1 MDFRWPWEH
10 DETIVL
16 IVEEPAE
23 ERDAY
28 LRQLF
33 RRLRHIAEQ
42 NDEILD
48 LLRPPVAQEPV
59 SVTLLI
65 QGADMPPVN
74 FAPGQAVPCS
84 YTEQNADGSNVDQLV
99 GTPSWSVPDGN
110 VASIVD
116 NGDGTATLTA
126 VGEGATSVD
135 LSVTLP
141 SGNVLSASD
150 GVTVAVPVP
159 EPTAVTIVEGAP
171 A

>member
-23 ERDAY
+23 ARDAY

-42 NDEILD
+42 NDQILA
-48 LLRPPVAQEPV
+48 LLRPVAQEPV

-65 QGADMPPVN
+65 EGATMPVTLN
-74 FAPGQAVPCS
+74 PGQTVAVS
-84 YTEQNADGSNVDQLV
+84 YTEQNADGSNVDQLI
-99 GTPSWSVPDGN
+99 GTPAWSVPDANTGT
-110 VASIVD
+110 IVD

-126 VGEGATSVD
+126 VNAGSTSVD

-141 SGNVLSASD
+141 SGTVLSATDSI
-150 GVTVAVPVP
+150 TVAAPVP
-159 EPTAVTIVEGAP
+159 EPTGVTIVEGTP